1 VLIAVCEI
9 SIKLVEKAKNL
20 ASDVLSSGLLMVH
33 DTGRGGENDEAELT
47 RRQQSDNPFL
57 KITQLDV
64 IVGANNTGL
73 VETSIELDN
82 YLPRAVVIDLFEFAN
97 VAMFLHHTQELDDNL
112 RARPDQN
119 LALTSPL
126 GIVDTGES
134 VVKN

>member
-1 VLIAVCEI
+1 VLIAVCET

-73 VETSIELDN
+73 VETIRNKVRMKSFRLEEWRSTN
-82 YLPRAVVIDLFEFAN
+82 
-97 VAMFLHHTQELDDNL
+97 
-112 RARPDQN
+112 RP
-119 LALTSPL
+119 LSWITIFPERWSSTSSNSPM
-126 GIVDTGES
+126 
-134 VVKN
+134 